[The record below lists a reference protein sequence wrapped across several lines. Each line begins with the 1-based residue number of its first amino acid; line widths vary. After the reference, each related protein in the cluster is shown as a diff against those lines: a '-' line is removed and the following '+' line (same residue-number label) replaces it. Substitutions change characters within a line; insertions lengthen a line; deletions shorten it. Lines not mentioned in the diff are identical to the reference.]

1 MAGKSAVTQY
11 GLLQLIFSGAGTNTT
26 GFCSTGGSTSLW
38 LGLHTADPGEACST
52 AAEGGYT
59 AYARAQTARSTAG
72 TTPYGWAVT
81 SGTVATVAPVGNVDF
96 PQVATTTTGTFSY
109 FTIWPSSGATSTQAL
124 YVGSLSPAINWGQN
138 TTPRITTSSSITED

>member
-1 MAGKSAVTQY
+1 MAGKTAVMQFANLKALFE
-11 GLLQLIFSGAGTNTT
+11 GSFTNT
-26 GFCSTGGSTSLW
+26 SWASSAGSTSIW
-38 LGLHTADPGEACST
+38 VGLHTADPGEAAST

-59 AYARAQTARSTAG
+59 AYARAQTNRSTVG
-72 TTPYGWAVT
+72 TSPYGWAVT

-109 FTIWPSSGATSTQAL
+109 FSVWPSSGATSTQA
-124 YVGSLSPAINWGQN
+124 YYIGSLSPSINWGQN